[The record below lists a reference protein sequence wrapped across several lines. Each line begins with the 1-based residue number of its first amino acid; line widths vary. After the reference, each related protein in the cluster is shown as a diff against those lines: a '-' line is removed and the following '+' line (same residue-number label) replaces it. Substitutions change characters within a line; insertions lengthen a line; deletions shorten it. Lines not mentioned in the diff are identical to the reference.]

1 MGLLSSGEQNTQR
14 SYELWDSRAALE
26 AREEVKVC
34 GGYEIFVGGGGAALM
49 RCVRLMGPKP

>member
-1 MGLLSSGEQNTQR
+1 MLRTEQNTQR

-49 RCVRLMGPKP
+49 RCVRLMGAKP